1 MNRLIL
7 SVAVFCVPLVIPTSV
22 WAQNTSGVHS
32 PVVKEG
38 ERSIQ
43 YRLGVEPDDDEGE
56 TKIKHRL
63 HYQQAISG
71 DLRWR
76 VIGQTRTTDSSD
88 FDLDFL
94 RAELLWE
101 LSDNTDPFKTG
112 LRFDGRIRDDNR
124 PEEFAVNWTNRVTL
138 PSGWDF
144 RGIIIA
150 SKQTGDNADDGVG
163 LSTRARISKK
173 IESGQTFG
181 VDLFSDYGNTGNI
194 AELSEQEHLLAPFAS
209 TKITESVTL
218 FGGPQFGLTDASPD
232 FEFRLWLNRGF

>member
-1 MNRLIL
+1 MFRF
-7 SVAVFCVPLVIPTSV
+7 SVSAAFFLGVSSLAFPAF
-22 WAQNTSGVHS
+22 AQNTSGVHS

-38 ERSIQ
+38 ERSVM
-43 YRLGVEPDDDEGE
+43 YRLGVEPDDDNGD

-63 HYQQAISG
+63 HYQQAING

-101 LSDNTDPFKTG
+101 LSDDDDDFKTG
-112 LRFDGRIRDDNR
+112 LRFDGRVRDDNR
-124 PEEFAVNWTNRVTL
+124 PEEFAVNWTNRYSL

-163 LSTRARISKK
+163 LSTRARIAKK
-173 IESGQTFG
+173 VESGQTFG
-181 VDLFSDYGNTGNI
+181 VDLFSDYGNTGDIGGLN
-194 AELSEQEHLLAPFAS
+194 EQEHLLAPFVS
-209 TKITESVTL
+209 TKIAKNITL
-218 FGGPQFGLTDASPD
+218 LGGPQFGLTDASPD
-232 FEFRLWLNRGF
+232 FEFRLWLSRGF